1 MDQARFENAVA
12 MRNSGRILAAIQE
25 FQAMQE
31 ETTDANEKSALMLN
45 EVRCYAELGQVVDA
59 ERILRRI
66 RELVPDDVEAGFNV
80 DFMAA
85 CVEAQGGHY
94 EQAVRQFQT
103 LLEEYVELL
112 QIPDYRDFYED
123 IQQRRAFSMMHLRKY
138 EDALPILKE
147 AGSFFTTLKAEDQ
160 QEVHLNL
167 GICYM
172 ELHEDRLAKEEYLRA
187 IEFGLNNS
195 VEARARYCLA
205 VVSFLEGGFA
215 QAKYQLEWLLQ
226 AYPQEEI
233 PNVPR
238 KYVYQQLSRTYHYLG
253 DKENAKRY
261 KKLAESS

>member
-1 MDQARFENAVA
+1 MDQARFDNAVA
-12 MRNSGRILAAIQE
+12 LRKSGRILDAIQE

-45 EVRCYAELGQVVDA
+45 EVRCYAELGQVLDA
-59 ERILRRI
+59 ERMLRRI
-66 RELVPDDVEAGFNV
+66 REVVPDDLEARFNV

-103 LLEEYVELL
+103 QLEEYVGLL
-112 QIPDYRDFYED
+112 QTPDYRDFYED
-123 IQQRRAFSMMHLRKY
+123 VQQRRALCLTHLHRY
-138 EDALPILKE
+138 GEALPILKE
-147 AGSFFTTLKAEDQ
+147 ASSSFTTLKAEDQ

-167 GICYM
+167 GICYA
-172 ELHEDRLAKEEYLRA
+172 ELQEDRLAKEEFLRA
-187 IEFGLNNS
+187 IGSGLNNG
-195 VEARARYCLA
+195 VEARARYNLG
-205 VVSFLEGGFA
+205 VVSFREGGFA
-215 QAKYQLEWLLQ
+215 QAKHQLEWLLQ
-226 AYPQEEI
+226 NYPQEEI

-238 KYVYQQLSRTYHYLG
+238 KYVYLQLSRTYHYLG